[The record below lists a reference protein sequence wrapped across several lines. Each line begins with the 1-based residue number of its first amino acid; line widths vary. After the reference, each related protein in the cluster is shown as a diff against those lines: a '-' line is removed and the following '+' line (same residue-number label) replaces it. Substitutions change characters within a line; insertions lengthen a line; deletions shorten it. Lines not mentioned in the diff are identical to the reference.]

1 MKSMYETYLTKKDFS
16 SESQSLVSRQ
26 DDAQGTHAK
35 HATFFPSLISL
46 CCLVLHVLLWCC
58 WRLVAKFQLEGRVV
72 QRSGNRNWLVVS
84 SETIRMYPTSTWLKR
99 TTKQQG
105 IASRDSYSD
114 FSDGKMDS
122 WREHQPALSSFVNKE
137 RMRGVNFKRTT
148 WEPIRL
154 WRITQEFL
162 KNWSERIY
170 ICKKTCSGLVASLWY
185 RTLTEMPEIFV
196 NPSIFKTLTLAW
208 FSRAWRA
215 FEGLI

>member
-1 MKSMYETYLTKKDFS
+1 VSLNCCSKLDLAFLTPGFFVRVPILGI
-16 SESQSLVSRQ
+16 EARWC
-26 DDAQGTHAK
+26 TRNPAK

-105 IASRDSYSD
+105 IASHDSYSD

-122 WREHQPALSSFVNKE
+122 WREHQPALSCFVNKE

-170 ICKKTCSGLVASLWY
+170 IYMQKDLQ
-185 RTLTEMPEIFV
+185 
-196 NPSIFKTLTLAW
+196 
-208 FSRAWRA
+208 RARCIA
-215 FEGLI
+215 VIQDAHRHAGNFRESKYF

>member
-154 WRITQEFL
+154 SRITQEFL
-162 KNWSERIY
+162 NAFGTV
-170 ICKKTCSGLVASLWY
+170 C
-185 RTLTEMPEIFV
+185 
-196 NPSIFKTLTLAW
+196 
-208 FSRAWRA
+208 AWRTTRV
-215 FEGLI
+215 FCHDVFHCGIWH